1 LNTLTLV
8 NLFTRS
14 TVRYI
19 MKSNSLV
26 PELSITDFQKTLHFY
41 TETIGFTIE
50 YQRTEEGFAY
60 LSLGESQ
67 IMVDQI
73 GLTRTWATGELEY
86 PLGRGINLQIEVED
100 VEPIINRLRSE
111 GVPLFMELEEKW
123 YRKDNYEV
131 GNKQFLVQDPDGYL
145 LRFFE
150 DLGTRNPR

>member
-1 LNTLTLV
+1 
-8 NLFTRS
+8 
-14 TVRYI
+14 

-26 PELSITDFQKTLHFY
+26 PELSITDYERTLWFY
-41 TETIGFTIE
+41 TEVLGFLIE

-73 GLTRTWATGELEY
+73 GKTRTWMTGEFEY
-86 PLGRGINLQIEVED
+86 PLGRGVNLQIEVPD
-100 VEPIINRLRSE
+100 VDLLVQSLKENS
-111 GVPLFMELEEKW
+111 VPLFMEPEEKW
-123 YRKDNYEV
+123 YRKNDTEV

-150 DLGTRNPR
+150 DLGTRELN